1 MTVGTR
7 NHRVTILILGL
18 VGCSSGGPPD
28 GGTMGPSV
36 TTVQFVYMASTATD
50 PAVAALFPGCVQVV
64 GTTHIHP
71 EWRSFARINMTAVG
85 ADRWEIVFSQVPVG
99 MENRIR
105 ISDPNACAT
114 DPNGASTQNVLANGI
129 LLTSVVSTPGNGLE
143 PGLAFS
149 VDLGGQV
156 MS

>member
-1 MTVGTR
+1 M
-7 NHRVTILILGL
+7 
-18 VGCSSGGPPD
+18 
-28 GGTMGPSV
+28 MAPSV
-36 TTVQFVYMASTATD
+36 TAVQFVYMASTTTD
-50 PAVAALFPGCVQVV
+50 PAVAALFPGCVQGV

-71 EWRSFARINMTAVG
+71 EWHNFARTNMTAVG
-85 ADRWEIVFSQVPVG
+85 ADRWEIAFSQVPVG

-129 LLTSVVSTPGNGLE
+129 LLTRIVSTPGNGLE

-149 VDLGGQV
+149 VDSGGQV
-156 MS
+156 MP